1 MKNPFRKKTLTP
13 REVFIRTFLDCIAPG
28 VVKFEVDHYIFGNT
42 YRCVWA
48 LREYPASTESQAILR
63 HLGEKSGVTLRI
75 YCRQVSPG
83 EEDRIIDNANKK
95 NKLDGSDPN
104 KLRQAVEAES
114 NLRDVAELV
123 HKMHREHEPLLHCA
137 VYLEMTADSMEH
149 LRQLQTDV
157 LTELVRCKLNVDKLL
172 LRQKQGFYCA
182 SPVGYN
188 ALGREF
194 ERVLPAG
201 SVANLYPFNYS
212 GKTDPNGFYIG
223 KDKYGSNIV
232 VDFDRR
238 DSDKTSANI
247 LILGNSGQGKSYL
260 MKLLICNLLEAG
272 KSVVSLDAEH
282 ELEEL
287 CDKLGGCFIDLM
299 AGEKRINVLEVRCWN
314 EDTEADESAPGA
326 FRKSTL
332 LARHISFLKDFFRA
346 YKEFSDPQLDTI
358 EIMLSKLYQKWG
370 ISEET
375 DFRQLKPEDY
385 PILSD
390 LYALINDELVNYR
403 KGSLYTREL
412 LQEVLLGLH
421 SLCVGADAPFFNGH
435 TNISDDRFLVFGVG
449 GVLTAARS
457 LRNALLF
464 NVLAYMSD
472 RLLTAGNTVAAL
484 DELYLWLSNPVA
496 IEYIRNCLKRVRKRD
511 SALMMASQNLED
523 FDQEGVREM
532 TKPLFA
538 IPPHQF
544 LFNPGSIDRRF
555 YMDMLQLDEAEF
567 ELIRRARRGECL
579 FKCGAERYHL
589 KVIAPDHIP
598 QDWFERVQRLFKSRE
613 KTVSVEKTP
622 FHGRIQCS
630 CGAACRSK
638 RSTSARYWLCMRHD
652 GDEAACPIT
661 QIPETQIQQ
670 AFLRLYYN
678 LKHQGSCILPDLIAN
693 LRSIRERKFL
703 WSVDVIELNRQIAE
717 LTSQNQ
723 LLTTLRESGCVDPDI
738 FISKSNKLTEQLR
751 AVKQAKSRILN
762 QDGDD
767 TIPCTQELITI
778 LKRGPETLHDFDGEL
793 FGQLIDKVIIES
805 NTSLRFRLKNGL
817 ELRESIERTVR

>member
-1 MKNPFRKKTLTP
+1 MKNPFHKKEISPQET
-13 REVFIRTFLDCIAPG
+13 FIRSFLDCIAPG

-95 NKLDGSDPN
+95 NRLDGSDPN

-137 VYLEMTADSMEH
+137 VYLEMTADSMEY

-182 SPVGYN
+182 SPVGHN

-212 GKTDPNGFYIG
+212 GKTDPKGIYIG

-238 DSDKTSANI
+238 ESDKTSANI

-272 KSVVSLDAEH
+272 KSVISLDAEH

-287 CDKLGGCFIDLM
+287 CGKLGGCFIDLM
-299 AGEKRINVLEVRCWN
+299 GGEKRINVLEVRCWN
-314 EDTEADESAPGA
+314 EGTDMETDESAPEA

-346 YKEFSDPQLDTI
+346 YKDFSDPQLDTI
-358 EIMLSKLYQKWG
+358 EIMLSALYQKWG

-375 DFRQLKPEDY
+375 DFRRLMPEDY
-385 PILSD
+385 PSLSD
-390 LYALINDELVNYR
+390 LYALINGELVNYR
-403 KGSLYTREL
+403 SGSLYTREL

-421 SLCVGADAPFFNGH
+421 SLCMGADAPFFNGH
-435 TNISDDRFLVFGVG
+435 TNITGDRFLVFGVG
-449 GVLTAARS
+449 GMLTAAKS

-511 SALMMASQNLED
+511 SALLMASQNLED

-544 LFNPGSIDRRF
+544 LFNPGSIGRRF

-567 ELIRRARRGECL
+567 ELIRHARRGECL
-579 FKCGAERYHL
+579 FKCGAERYL
-589 KVIAPDHIP
+589 LEVKAPPH
-598 QDWFERVQRLFKSRE
+598 K
-613 KTVSVEKTP
+613 
-622 FHGRIQCS
+622 
-630 CGAACRSK
+630 AA
-638 RSTSARYWLCMRHD
+638 
-652 GDEAACPIT
+652 
-661 QIPETQIQQ
+661 
-670 AFLRLYYN
+670 
-678 LKHQGSCILPDLIAN
+678 
-693 LRSIRERKFL
+693 
-703 WSVDVIELNRQIAE
+703 
-717 LTSQNQ
+717 
-723 LLTTLRESGCVDPDI
+723 
-738 FISKSNKLTEQLR
+738 
-751 AVKQAKSRILN
+751 
-762 QDGDD
+762 
-767 TIPCTQELITI
+767 
-778 LKRGPETLHDFDGEL
+778 L
-793 FGQLIDKVIIES
+793 FG
-805 NTSLRFRLKNGL
+805 TAGGR
-817 ELRESIERTVR
+817 

>member
-1 MKNPFRKKTLTP
+1 MKKPFHKKEISPQET
-13 REVFIRTFLDCIAPG
+13 FIRSFLDCIAPG

-137 VYLEMTADSMEH
+137 VYLEMTADSAEH

-172 LRQKQGFYCA
+172 LRQKQGFCCV
-182 SPVGYN
+182 SPVGHN

-287 CDKLGGCFIDLM
+287 CGKLGGCFIDLM

-314 EDTEADESAPGA
+314 EDTDMETDESAPGA

-346 YKEFSDPQLDTI
+346 YKDFSDPQLDTI
-358 EIMLSKLYQKWG
+358 EIMLSALYQKWG

-375 DFRQLKPEDY
+375 DFRRLTPEDY

-390 LYALINDELVNYR
+390 LYALIKDELVNYR
-403 KGSLYTREL
+403 NGSLYTREL

-435 TNISDDRFLVFGVG
+435 TNISGDRFLVFGVG
-449 GVLTAARS
+449 GVLTAAKS

-511 SALMMASQNLED
+511 SALLMASQNLED

-544 LFNPGSIDRRF
+544 LFNPGSIGRRF

-579 FKCGAERYHL
+579 FKCGMERYHL
-589 KVIAPDHIP
+589 EVKAPP
-598 QDWFERVQRLFKSRE
+598 YK
-613 KTVSVEKTP
+613 
-622 FHGRIQCS
+622 
-630 CGAACRSK
+630 AA
-638 RSTSARYWLCMRHD
+638 
-652 GDEAACPIT
+652 
-661 QIPETQIQQ
+661 
-670 AFLRLYYN
+670 
-678 LKHQGSCILPDLIAN
+678 
-693 LRSIRERKFL
+693 
-703 WSVDVIELNRQIAE
+703 
-717 LTSQNQ
+717 
-723 LLTTLRESGCVDPDI
+723 
-738 FISKSNKLTEQLR
+738 
-751 AVKQAKSRILN
+751 
-762 QDGDD
+762 
-767 TIPCTQELITI
+767 
-778 LKRGPETLHDFDGEL
+778 L
-793 FGQLIDKVIIES
+793 FGTKGG
-805 NTSLRFRLKNGL
+805 K
-817 ELRESIERTVR
+817 

>member
-1 MKNPFRKKTLTP
+1 MKNPFRKKEISP
-13 REVFIRTFLDCIAPG
+13 QEAFIRSFLDCIAPG

-157 LTELVRCKLNVDKLL
+157 LTELMRCKLNVDKLL

-223 KDKYGSNIV
+223 KDKYGSNIA

-282 ELEEL
+282 ELEDL
-287 CDKLGGCFIDLM
+287 CGKLGGCFIDLM

-314 EDTEADESAPGA
+314 EDTDMETDESAPEA

-346 YKEFSDPQLDTI
+346 YKDFSDPQLDTI
-358 EIMLSKLYQKWG
+358 EIMLSALYKKWG

-375 DFRQLKPEDY
+375 DFRRLMPEDY

-390 LYALINDELVNYR
+390 LYALINNELVNYR
-403 KGSLYTREL
+403 NGSLYTREL

-449 GVLTAARS
+449 GVLTAAKS

-511 SALMMASQNLED
+511 SALIMASQNLED

-544 LFNPGSIDRRF
+544 LFNPGSIGKRF

-589 KVIAPDHIP
+589 KVIAPDH
-598 QDWFERVQRLFKSRE
+598 K
-613 KTVSVEKTP
+613 
-622 FHGRIQCS
+622 
-630 CGAACRSK
+630 
-638 RSTSARYWLCMRHD
+638 
-652 GDEAACPIT
+652 
-661 QIPETQIQQ
+661 
-670 AFLRLYYN
+670 
-678 LKHQGSCILPDLIAN
+678 
-693 LRSIRERKFL
+693 
-703 WSVDVIELNRQIAE
+703 
-717 LTSQNQ
+717 
-723 LLTTLRESGCVDPDI
+723 
-738 FISKSNKLTEQLR
+738 
-751 AVKQAKSRILN
+751 AV
-762 QDGDD
+762 
-767 TIPCTQELITI
+767 
-778 LKRGPETLHDFDGEL
+778 L
-793 FGQLIDKVIIES
+793 FGMAGGK
-805 NTSLRFRLKNGL
+805 
-817 ELRESIERTVR
+817 

>member
-1 MKNPFRKKTLTP
+1 MKNPFHKKEISP
-13 REVFIRTFLDCIAPG
+13 QEAFIRSFLDCIAPG

-104 KLRQAVEAES
+104 KLRQTVEAES

-137 VYLEMTADSMEH
+137 VYLEMTADSMEY

-172 LRQKQGFYCA
+172 LRQKQGFCCV
-182 SPVGYN
+182 SPVGHN

-212 GKTDPNGFYIG
+212 GKTDPKGIYIG

-238 DSDKTSANI
+238 ESDKTSANI

-272 KSVVSLDAEH
+272 KSVISLDAEH

-287 CDKLGGCFIDLM
+287 CRNLGGCFIDLM
-299 AGEKRINVLEVRCWN
+299 TGEKRINVLEVRCWD
-314 EDTEADESAPGA
+314 EGDTSETDESAPEA

-370 ISEET
+370 ITEET
-375 DFRQLKPEDY
+375 DFRQLAPEDY

-390 LYALINDELVNYR
+390 LYALMEEELRHYQA
-403 KGSLYTREL
+403 GSLYTREL

-421 SLCVGADAPFFNGH
+421 SLCMGADAPFFNGH
-435 TNISDDRFLVFGVG
+435 TNITGDRFLVFGVG
-449 GVLTAARS
+449 GMLTAAKS

-511 SALMMASQNLED
+511 SALLMASQNLED

-544 LFNPGSIDRRF
+544 LFNPGSIGRRF

-567 ELIRRARRGECL
+567 ELIRHARRGECL
-579 FKCGAERYHL
+579 FKCGAERYL
-589 KVIAPDHIP
+589 LEVKAPPH
-598 QDWFERVQRLFKSRE
+598 K
-613 KTVSVEKTP
+613 
-622 FHGRIQCS
+622 
-630 CGAACRSK
+630 AA
-638 RSTSARYWLCMRHD
+638 
-652 GDEAACPIT
+652 
-661 QIPETQIQQ
+661 
-670 AFLRLYYN
+670 
-678 LKHQGSCILPDLIAN
+678 
-693 LRSIRERKFL
+693 
-703 WSVDVIELNRQIAE
+703 
-717 LTSQNQ
+717 
-723 LLTTLRESGCVDPDI
+723 
-738 FISKSNKLTEQLR
+738 
-751 AVKQAKSRILN
+751 
-762 QDGDD
+762 
-767 TIPCTQELITI
+767 
-778 LKRGPETLHDFDGEL
+778 L
-793 FGQLIDKVIIES
+793 FG
-805 NTSLRFRLKNGL
+805 TAGGR
-817 ELRESIERTVR
+817 

>member
-1 MKNPFRKKTLTP
+1 MKNPFHKKEISP
-13 REVFIRTFLDCIAPG
+13 QEAFIRSFLDCIAPG

-137 VYLEMTADSMEH
+137 VYLEMTADSMEY

-223 KDKYGSNIV
+223 KDKYGSNIA

-287 CDKLGGCFIDLM
+287 CGKLGGCFIDLM

-314 EDTEADESAPGA
+314 EDTDMETDESAPEA

-332 LARHISFLKDFFRA
+332 LARHVSFLKDFFRA
-346 YKEFSDPQLDTI
+346 YKDFSDPQLDTI
-358 EIMLSKLYQKWG
+358 EIMLSKLYRKWG

-375 DFRQLKPEDY
+375 DLRQLKPGDY
-385 PILSD
+385 PVLSD
-390 LYALINDELVNYR
+390 LYALINNELVNYR
-403 KGSLYTREL
+403 NGSLYTREL

-449 GVLTAARS
+449 GVLTAAKS

-544 LFNPGSIDRRF
+544 LFNPGSIGRRF

-589 KVIAPDHIP
+589 KVIAPDH
-598 QDWFERVQRLFKSRE
+598 K
-613 KTVSVEKTP
+613 
-622 FHGRIQCS
+622 
-630 CGAACRSK
+630 
-638 RSTSARYWLCMRHD
+638 
-652 GDEAACPIT
+652 
-661 QIPETQIQQ
+661 
-670 AFLRLYYN
+670 
-678 LKHQGSCILPDLIAN
+678 
-693 LRSIRERKFL
+693 
-703 WSVDVIELNRQIAE
+703 
-717 LTSQNQ
+717 
-723 LLTTLRESGCVDPDI
+723 
-738 FISKSNKLTEQLR
+738 
-751 AVKQAKSRILN
+751 AV
-762 QDGDD
+762 
-767 TIPCTQELITI
+767 
-778 LKRGPETLHDFDGEL
+778 L
-793 FGQLIDKVIIES
+793 FGTAGGK
-805 NTSLRFRLKNGL
+805 
-817 ELRESIERTVR
+817 

>member
-1 MKNPFRKKTLTP
+1 MKNPFRKKEPTP
-13 REVFIRTFLDCIAPG
+13 REAFLRTYLDCIAPG
-28 VVKFEVDHYIFGNT
+28 VVKFEVDHYIFGST

-48 LREYPASTESQAILR
+48 LREYPASTEAQAILR

-104 KLRQAVEAES
+104 KLRQTVEAES

-137 VYLEMTADSMEH
+137 VYLEMTADSMEG
-149 LRQLQTDV
+149 LKRLQTDV

-172 LRQKQGFYCA
+172 LRQKQGFCCV
-182 SPVGYN
+182 SPVGHN

-212 GKTDPNGFYIG
+212 GKTNPKGIYIG

-238 DSDKTSANI
+238 ESDKTSANI

-272 KSVVSLDAEH
+272 KSVISLDAEH

-287 CDKLGGCFIDLM
+287 CGNLGGCFIDLM
-299 AGEKRINVLEVRCWN
+299 AGEKRINVLEVRCWD
-314 EDTEADESAPGA
+314 EGDTSETDESVPEA

-370 ISEET
+370 ITEET
-375 DFRQLKPEDY
+375 DFRQLAPEDY

-390 LYALINDELVNYR
+390 LYALMEEELRHYQA
-403 KGSLYTREL
+403 GSLYTREL

-421 SLCVGADAPFFNGH
+421 SLCMGADAPFFNGH
-435 TNISDDRFLVFGVG
+435 TNITGDRFLVFGVG
-449 GVLTAARS
+449 GMLTAAKS

-511 SALMMASQNLED
+511 SALLMASQNLED
-523 FDQEGVREM
+523 FDQEGVQEM

-544 LFNPGSIDRRF
+544 LFNPGSIGRRF

-567 ELIRRARRGECL
+567 ELIRHARRGECL
-579 FKCGAERYHL
+579 FKCGAERYL
-589 KVIAPDHIP
+589 LEVKAPPH
-598 QDWFERVQRLFKSRE
+598 K
-613 KTVSVEKTP
+613 
-622 FHGRIQCS
+622 
-630 CGAACRSK
+630 AA
-638 RSTSARYWLCMRHD
+638 
-652 GDEAACPIT
+652 
-661 QIPETQIQQ
+661 
-670 AFLRLYYN
+670 
-678 LKHQGSCILPDLIAN
+678 
-693 LRSIRERKFL
+693 
-703 WSVDVIELNRQIAE
+703 
-717 LTSQNQ
+717 
-723 LLTTLRESGCVDPDI
+723 
-738 FISKSNKLTEQLR
+738 
-751 AVKQAKSRILN
+751 
-762 QDGDD
+762 
-767 TIPCTQELITI
+767 
-778 LKRGPETLHDFDGEL
+778 L
-793 FGQLIDKVIIES
+793 FG
-805 NTSLRFRLKNGL
+805 TAGGR
-817 ELRESIERTVR
+817 

>member
-1 MKNPFRKKTLTP
+1 MKNPFHKKEISP
-13 REVFIRTFLDCIAPG
+13 RETFIRSFLDCIAPG

-137 VYLEMTADSMEH
+137 VYLEMTADSAEH

-287 CDKLGGCFIDLM
+287 CGKLGGCFIDLM

-314 EDTEADESAPGA
+314 EDTEADESAPEA

-346 YKEFSDPQLDTI
+346 YKDFSDPQLDTI
-358 EIMLSKLYQKWG
+358 EIMLSALYQKWG

-375 DFRQLKPEDY
+375 DFRRLTPEDY

-403 KGSLYTREL
+403 NGSLYTREL

-449 GVLTAARS
+449 GVLTAAKS

-484 DELYLWLSNPVA
+484 DELYLWLSNPIA

-544 LFNPGSIDRRF
+544 LFNPGSIGKRF

-589 KVIAPDHIP
+589 KVIAPDH
-598 QDWFERVQRLFKSRE
+598 K
-613 KTVSVEKTP
+613 
-622 FHGRIQCS
+622 
-630 CGAACRSK
+630 
-638 RSTSARYWLCMRHD
+638 
-652 GDEAACPIT
+652 
-661 QIPETQIQQ
+661 
-670 AFLRLYYN
+670 
-678 LKHQGSCILPDLIAN
+678 
-693 LRSIRERKFL
+693 
-703 WSVDVIELNRQIAE
+703 
-717 LTSQNQ
+717 
-723 LLTTLRESGCVDPDI
+723 
-738 FISKSNKLTEQLR
+738 
-751 AVKQAKSRILN
+751 AV
-762 QDGDD
+762 
-767 TIPCTQELITI
+767 
-778 LKRGPETLHDFDGEL
+778 L
-793 FGQLIDKVIIES
+793 FGTKGG
-805 NTSLRFRLKNGL
+805 K
-817 ELRESIERTVR
+817 

>member
-1 MKNPFRKKTLTP
+1 MKNPFRKKEPTP
-13 REVFIRTFLDCIAPG
+13 REAFLRTYLDCIAPG
-28 VVKFEVDHYIFGNT
+28 VVKFEVDHYIFGST

-48 LREYPASTESQAILR
+48 LREYPASTEAQAILR

-104 KLRQAVEAES
+104 KLRQTVEAES

-137 VYLEMTADSMEH
+137 VYLEMTADSKER

-172 LRQKQGFYCA
+172 LRQKQGFCCV
-182 SPVGYN
+182 SPVGHN

-201 SVANLYPFNYS
+201 SVANFYPFNYS
-212 GKTDPNGFYIG
+212 GKTDPKGIYIG

-238 DSDKTSANI
+238 ESDKTSANI

-272 KSVVSLDAEH
+272 KSVISLDAEH

-287 CDKLGGCFIDLM
+287 CGNLDGCFIDLM
-299 AGEKRINVLEVRCWN
+299 AGEKRINVLEVRCWD
-314 EDTEADESAPGA
+314 EGDTSETDESVPEA

-370 ISEET
+370 ITEET
-375 DFRQLKPEDY
+375 DFRQLAPEDY

-390 LYALINDELVNYR
+390 LYALMEEELRHYQA
-403 KGSLYTREL
+403 GSLYTREL

-421 SLCVGADAPFFNGH
+421 SLCMGADAPFFNGH
-435 TNISDDRFLVFGVG
+435 TNITGDRFLVFGVG
-449 GVLTAARS
+449 GMLTAAKS

-511 SALMMASQNLED
+511 SALLMASQNLED

-544 LFNPGSIDRRF
+544 LFNPGSIGRRF

-567 ELIRRARRGECL
+567 ELIRHARRGECL
-579 FKCGAERYHL
+579 FKCGAERYL
-589 KVIAPDHIP
+589 LEVKAPPH
-598 QDWFERVQRLFKSRE
+598 K
-613 KTVSVEKTP
+613 
-622 FHGRIQCS
+622 
-630 CGAACRSK
+630 AA
-638 RSTSARYWLCMRHD
+638 
-652 GDEAACPIT
+652 
-661 QIPETQIQQ
+661 
-670 AFLRLYYN
+670 
-678 LKHQGSCILPDLIAN
+678 
-693 LRSIRERKFL
+693 
-703 WSVDVIELNRQIAE
+703 
-717 LTSQNQ
+717 
-723 LLTTLRESGCVDPDI
+723 
-738 FISKSNKLTEQLR
+738 
-751 AVKQAKSRILN
+751 
-762 QDGDD
+762 
-767 TIPCTQELITI
+767 
-778 LKRGPETLHDFDGEL
+778 L
-793 FGQLIDKVIIES
+793 FG
-805 NTSLRFRLKNGL
+805 TAGGR
-817 ELRESIERTVR
+817 

>member
-1 MKNPFRKKTLTP
+1 MKNPFRKKEPTP
-13 REVFIRTFLDCIAPG
+13 REAFLRTYLDCIAPG
-28 VVKFEVDHYIFGNT
+28 VVKFEVDHYIFGST

-48 LREYPASTESQAILR
+48 LREYPASTEAQAILR

-104 KLRQAVEAES
+104 KLRQTVEAES

-137 VYLEMTADSMEH
+137 VYLEMTADSMEG
-149 LRQLQTDV
+149 LKRLQTDV

-172 LRQKQGFYCA
+172 LRQKQGFCCV
-182 SPVGYN
+182 SPVGHN

-201 SVANLYPFNYS
+201 SVANFYPFNYS
-212 GKTDPNGFYIG
+212 GKTDPKGIYIG

-238 DSDKTSANI
+238 ESDKTSANI

-272 KSVVSLDAEH
+272 KSVISLDAEH

-287 CDKLGGCFIDLM
+287 CGNLGGCFIDLM
-299 AGEKRINVLEVRCWN
+299 AGEKRINVLEVRCWD
-314 EDTEADESAPGA
+314 EGDTSETDESVPEA

-370 ISEET
+370 ITEET
-375 DFRQLKPEDY
+375 DFRQLAPEDY

-390 LYALINDELVNYR
+390 LYALMEEELRHYQA
-403 KGSLYTREL
+403 GSLYTREL

-421 SLCVGADAPFFNGH
+421 SLCMGADAPFFNGH
-435 TNISDDRFLVFGVG
+435 TNITGDRFLVFGVG
-449 GVLTAARS
+449 GMLTAAKS

-484 DELYLWLSNPVA
+484 DELYLWLSNPTA

-511 SALMMASQNLED
+511 SALLMASQNLED

-544 LFNPGSIDRRF
+544 LFNPGSIGRRF

-567 ELIRRARRGECL
+567 ELIRHARRGECL
-579 FKCGAERYHL
+579 FKCGAERYL
-589 KVIAPDHIP
+589 LEVKAPPH
-598 QDWFERVQRLFKSRE
+598 K
-613 KTVSVEKTP
+613 
-622 FHGRIQCS
+622 
-630 CGAACRSK
+630 AA
-638 RSTSARYWLCMRHD
+638 
-652 GDEAACPIT
+652 
-661 QIPETQIQQ
+661 
-670 AFLRLYYN
+670 
-678 LKHQGSCILPDLIAN
+678 
-693 LRSIRERKFL
+693 
-703 WSVDVIELNRQIAE
+703 
-717 LTSQNQ
+717 
-723 LLTTLRESGCVDPDI
+723 
-738 FISKSNKLTEQLR
+738 
-751 AVKQAKSRILN
+751 
-762 QDGDD
+762 
-767 TIPCTQELITI
+767 
-778 LKRGPETLHDFDGEL
+778 L
-793 FGQLIDKVIIES
+793 FG
-805 NTSLRFRLKNGL
+805 TAGGR
-817 ELRESIERTVR
+817 

>member
-1 MKNPFRKKTLTP
+1 MKNPFHKKEISPQET
-13 REVFIRTFLDCIAPG
+13 FIRSFLDCIAPG

-137 VYLEMTADSMEH
+137 VYLEMTADSMEY

-157 LTELVRCKLNVDKLL
+157 LTELVRSKLNVDRLL
-172 LRQKQGFYCA
+172 LRQQQGFCCV

-188 ALGREF
+188 AFGAQF
-194 ERVLPAG
+194 ERVLPAN

-212 GKTDPNGFYIG
+212 GKTDAKGFYIG

-287 CDKLGGCFIDLM
+287 CGKLGGCFIDLM
-299 AGEKRINVLEVRCWN
+299 GGEKRINVLEVRCWN
-314 EDTEADESAPGA
+314 EDVDMEADESAPEA

-346 YKEFSDPQLDTI
+346 YKDFSDPQLDTI
-358 EIMLSKLYQKWG
+358 EIMLSALYKKWD

-390 LYALINDELVNYR
+390 LYALINNELVNYR
-403 KGSLYTREL
+403 NGSLYTREL

-449 GVLTAARS
+449 GVLTAAKS

-544 LFNPGSIDRRF
+544 LFNPGSIGRRF

-589 KVIAPDHIP
+589 KVIAPDH
-598 QDWFERVQRLFKSRE
+598 K
-613 KTVSVEKTP
+613 
-622 FHGRIQCS
+622 
-630 CGAACRSK
+630 
-638 RSTSARYWLCMRHD
+638 
-652 GDEAACPIT
+652 
-661 QIPETQIQQ
+661 
-670 AFLRLYYN
+670 
-678 LKHQGSCILPDLIAN
+678 
-693 LRSIRERKFL
+693 
-703 WSVDVIELNRQIAE
+703 
-717 LTSQNQ
+717 
-723 LLTTLRESGCVDPDI
+723 
-738 FISKSNKLTEQLR
+738 
-751 AVKQAKSRILN
+751 AV
-762 QDGDD
+762 
-767 TIPCTQELITI
+767 
-778 LKRGPETLHDFDGEL
+778 L
-793 FGQLIDKVIIES
+793 FGTAGGK
-805 NTSLRFRLKNGL
+805 
-817 ELRESIERTVR
+817 

>member
-1 MKNPFRKKTLTP
+1 MKNPFHKKEISP
-13 REVFIRTFLDCIAPG
+13 QEAFIRSFLDCIAPG

-137 VYLEMTADSMEH
+137 VYLEMTADSAEH

-287 CDKLGGCFIDLM
+287 CGKLGGCFIDLI

-314 EDTEADESAPGA
+314 EDTDMETDESAPEA

-346 YKEFSDPQLDTI
+346 YKDFSDPQLDTI
-358 EIMLSKLYQKWG
+358 EIMLSALYKKWD

-390 LYALINDELVNYR
+390 LYALINNELVNYR
-403 KGSLYTREL
+403 NGSLYTREL

-449 GVLTAARS
+449 SVLTAAKS

-544 LFNPGSIDRRF
+544 LFNPGSIGRRF

-589 KVIAPDHIP
+589 KVIAPDY
-598 QDWFERVQRLFKSRE
+598 K
-613 KTVSVEKTP
+613 
-622 FHGRIQCS
+622 
-630 CGAACRSK
+630 
-638 RSTSARYWLCMRHD
+638 
-652 GDEAACPIT
+652 
-661 QIPETQIQQ
+661 
-670 AFLRLYYN
+670 
-678 LKHQGSCILPDLIAN
+678 
-693 LRSIRERKFL
+693 
-703 WSVDVIELNRQIAE
+703 
-717 LTSQNQ
+717 
-723 LLTTLRESGCVDPDI
+723 
-738 FISKSNKLTEQLR
+738 
-751 AVKQAKSRILN
+751 AV
-762 QDGDD
+762 
-767 TIPCTQELITI
+767 
-778 LKRGPETLHDFDGEL
+778 L
-793 FGQLIDKVIIES
+793 FGTAGGK
-805 NTSLRFRLKNGL
+805 
-817 ELRESIERTVR
+817 

>member
-1 MKNPFRKKTLTP
+1 MKNPFHKKEISP
-13 REVFIRTFLDCIAPG
+13 QEAFIRSFLDCIAPG

-137 VYLEMTADSMEH
+137 VYLEMTADSAEH

-223 KDKYGSNIV
+223 KDKYGSNIA

-282 ELEEL
+282 ELEDL
-287 CDKLGGCFIDLM
+287 CGKLGGCFIDLM

-314 EDTEADESAPGA
+314 EDTEADESAPEA

-346 YKEFSDPQLDTI
+346 YKDFSDPQLDTI
-358 EIMLSKLYQKWG
+358 EIMLSALYKKWG

-375 DFRQLKPEDY
+375 DFRRLMPEDY

-390 LYALINDELVNYR
+390 LYALINNELVNYR
-403 KGSLYTREL
+403 NGSLYTREL

-449 GVLTAARS
+449 GVLTAAKS

-544 LFNPGSIDRRF
+544 LFNPGSIGRRF

-589 KVIAPDHIP
+589 KVIAPDH
-598 QDWFERVQRLFKSRE
+598 K
-613 KTVSVEKTP
+613 
-622 FHGRIQCS
+622 
-630 CGAACRSK
+630 
-638 RSTSARYWLCMRHD
+638 
-652 GDEAACPIT
+652 
-661 QIPETQIQQ
+661 
-670 AFLRLYYN
+670 
-678 LKHQGSCILPDLIAN
+678 
-693 LRSIRERKFL
+693 
-703 WSVDVIELNRQIAE
+703 
-717 LTSQNQ
+717 
-723 LLTTLRESGCVDPDI
+723 
-738 FISKSNKLTEQLR
+738 
-751 AVKQAKSRILN
+751 AV
-762 QDGDD
+762 
-767 TIPCTQELITI
+767 
-778 LKRGPETLHDFDGEL
+778 L
-793 FGQLIDKVIIES
+793 FGTAGGK
-805 NTSLRFRLKNGL
+805 
-817 ELRESIERTVR
+817 

>member
-1 MKNPFRKKTLTP
+1 MKNPFRKKTPSPQETF
-13 REVFIRTFLDCIAPG
+13 VRTYLDSIAPG

-137 VYLEMTADSMEH
+137 VYLEMTADSAEH

-260 MKLLICNLLEAG
+260 MELLICNLLEAG
-272 KSVVSLDAEH
+272 KSVISLDAEH

-287 CDKLGGCFIDLM
+287 CGKLGGCFIDLM
-299 AGEKRINVLEVRCWN
+299 GGEKRINVLEVRCWN
-314 EDTEADESAPGA
+314 EDTDMETDESAPEA

-346 YKEFSDPQLDTI
+346 YKDFSDPQLDTI
-358 EIMLSKLYQKWG
+358 EIMLSALYKKWG

-375 DFRQLKPEDY
+375 DFRRLTPEDY

-390 LYALINDELVNYR
+390 LYALINNELVNYR
-403 KGSLYTREL
+403 NSSLYTREL

-421 SLCVGADAPFFNGH
+421 SLCVGADAPFFNGY

-449 GVLTAARS
+449 GVLTAAKS

-484 DELYLWLSNPVA
+484 DELYLWLSNPIA

-544 LFNPGSIDRRF
+544 LFNPGSIGKRF

-567 ELIRRARRGECL
+567 ELIQHARRGECL
-579 FKCGAERYHL
+579 FKCGMERYHL
-589 KVIAPDHIP
+589 EVKAPP
-598 QDWFERVQRLFKSRE
+598 YK
-613 KTVSVEKTP
+613 
-622 FHGRIQCS
+622 
-630 CGAACRSK
+630 AA
-638 RSTSARYWLCMRHD
+638 
-652 GDEAACPIT
+652 
-661 QIPETQIQQ
+661 
-670 AFLRLYYN
+670 
-678 LKHQGSCILPDLIAN
+678 
-693 LRSIRERKFL
+693 
-703 WSVDVIELNRQIAE
+703 
-717 LTSQNQ
+717 
-723 LLTTLRESGCVDPDI
+723 
-738 FISKSNKLTEQLR
+738 
-751 AVKQAKSRILN
+751 
-762 QDGDD
+762 
-767 TIPCTQELITI
+767 
-778 LKRGPETLHDFDGEL
+778 L
-793 FGQLIDKVIIES
+793 FGTKGG
-805 NTSLRFRLKNGL
+805 K
-817 ELRESIERTVR
+817 

>member
-1 MKNPFRKKTLTP
+1 MKKRFHKKEISP
-13 REVFIRTFLDCIAPG
+13 QEAFIRSFLDCIAPG

-42 YRCVWA
+42 YRSVWA

-95 NKLDGSDPN
+95 NKLGGSDPN

-137 VYLEMTADSMEH
+137 VYLEMTADSAEH

-287 CDKLGGCFIDLM
+287 CGKLGGCFIDLM

-314 EDTEADESAPGA
+314 EDTDMETDESAPEA

-346 YKEFSDPQLDTI
+346 YKDFSDLQLDTI
-358 EIMLSKLYQKWG
+358 EIMLSALYKKWG

-375 DFRQLKPEDY
+375 DFRRLMPGDY
-385 PILSD
+385 PVLSD
-390 LYALINDELVNYR
+390 LYALINNELVNYR
-403 KGSLYTREL
+403 NGSLYTREL

-449 GVLTAARS
+449 GVLTAAKS

-538 IPPHQF
+538 ILPHQF
-544 LFNPGSIDRRF
+544 LFNPGSIGRRF

-567 ELIRRARRGECL
+567 ELIRRTRRGECL

-589 KVIAPDHIP
+589 KVIAPDH
-598 QDWFERVQRLFKSRE
+598 K
-613 KTVSVEKTP
+613 
-622 FHGRIQCS
+622 
-630 CGAACRSK
+630 
-638 RSTSARYWLCMRHD
+638 
-652 GDEAACPIT
+652 
-661 QIPETQIQQ
+661 
-670 AFLRLYYN
+670 
-678 LKHQGSCILPDLIAN
+678 
-693 LRSIRERKFL
+693 
-703 WSVDVIELNRQIAE
+703 
-717 LTSQNQ
+717 
-723 LLTTLRESGCVDPDI
+723 
-738 FISKSNKLTEQLR
+738 
-751 AVKQAKSRILN
+751 AV
-762 QDGDD
+762 
-767 TIPCTQELITI
+767 
-778 LKRGPETLHDFDGEL
+778 L
-793 FGQLIDKVIIES
+793 FGTAGGK
-805 NTSLRFRLKNGL
+805 
-817 ELRESIERTVR
+817 

>member
-1 MKNPFRKKTLTP
+1 MKNPFRKKALTP
-13 REVFIRTFLDCIAPG
+13 QEVFIRTYLDSIAPG
-28 VVKFEVDHYIFGNT
+28 VVKFEVDHCIFGNT
-42 YRCVWA
+42 YRCAWA

-137 VYLEMTADSMEH
+137 VYLEMTADSMER

-201 SVANLYPFNYS
+201 SVANLYPINYS
-212 GKTDPNGFYIG
+212 GKTDSNGFYIG

-287 CDKLGGCFIDLM
+287 CGKLGGCFIDLM

-314 EDTEADESAPGA
+314 EDTEADESAPEA

-346 YKEFSDPQLDTI
+346 YKDFSDPQLDTI
-358 EIMLSKLYQKWG
+358 EIMLSALYKKWG

-375 DFRQLKPEDY
+375 DFRQLKPGDY

-390 LYALINDELVNYR
+390 LYALINDELMNYR
-403 KGSLYTREL
+403 NGSLYTREL

-449 GVLTAARS
+449 GVLTAAKS

-484 DELYLWLSNPVA
+484 DELYLWLSNPVS

-511 SALMMASQNLED
+511 SALIMASQNLED

-544 LFNPGSIDRRF
+544 LFNPGSIGKRF

-567 ELIRRARRGECL
+567 ELIQHARRGECL
-579 FKCGAERYHL
+579 FKCGMERYHL
-589 KVIAPDHIP
+589 EVKAPP
-598 QDWFERVQRLFKSRE
+598 YK
-613 KTVSVEKTP
+613 
-622 FHGRIQCS
+622 
-630 CGAACRSK
+630 AA
-638 RSTSARYWLCMRHD
+638 
-652 GDEAACPIT
+652 
-661 QIPETQIQQ
+661 
-670 AFLRLYYN
+670 
-678 LKHQGSCILPDLIAN
+678 
-693 LRSIRERKFL
+693 
-703 WSVDVIELNRQIAE
+703 
-717 LTSQNQ
+717 
-723 LLTTLRESGCVDPDI
+723 
-738 FISKSNKLTEQLR
+738 
-751 AVKQAKSRILN
+751 
-762 QDGDD
+762 
-767 TIPCTQELITI
+767 
-778 LKRGPETLHDFDGEL
+778 L
-793 FGQLIDKVIIES
+793 FGTKGG
-805 NTSLRFRLKNGL
+805 K
-817 ELRESIERTVR
+817 

>member
-1 MKNPFRKKTLTP
+1 MKNPFHKKTLTP
-13 REVFIRTFLDCIAPG
+13 QEAFIRTYLDCIAPG

-75 YCRQVSPG
+75 YCRQMSPG

-212 GKTDPNGFYIG
+212 GKTEPNGFYIG

-287 CDKLGGCFIDLM
+287 CGKLGGCFIDLM
-299 AGEKRINVLEVRCWN
+299 GGEKRINVLEVRCWN
-314 EDTEADESAPGA
+314 EDVDMEADESAPEA

-346 YKEFSDPQLDTI
+346 YKDFSDPQLDTI
-358 EIMLSKLYQKWG
+358 EIMLSALYKKWG

-375 DFRQLKPEDY
+375 DFRRLTPEDY

-390 LYALINDELVNYR
+390 LYALINNEMVNYR
-403 KGSLYTREL
+403 NGSLYTREL

-449 GVLTAARS
+449 GVLTAAKS

-544 LFNPGSIDRRF
+544 LFNPGSIGKRF

-589 KVIAPDHIP
+589 KVIAPDH
-598 QDWFERVQRLFKSRE
+598 K
-613 KTVSVEKTP
+613 
-622 FHGRIQCS
+622 
-630 CGAACRSK
+630 
-638 RSTSARYWLCMRHD
+638 
-652 GDEAACPIT
+652 
-661 QIPETQIQQ
+661 
-670 AFLRLYYN
+670 
-678 LKHQGSCILPDLIAN
+678 
-693 LRSIRERKFL
+693 
-703 WSVDVIELNRQIAE
+703 
-717 LTSQNQ
+717 
-723 LLTTLRESGCVDPDI
+723 
-738 FISKSNKLTEQLR
+738 
-751 AVKQAKSRILN
+751 AV
-762 QDGDD
+762 
-767 TIPCTQELITI
+767 
-778 LKRGPETLHDFDGEL
+778 L
-793 FGQLIDKVIIES
+793 FGMAGGK
-805 NTSLRFRLKNGL
+805 
-817 ELRESIERTVR
+817 

>member
-1 MKNPFRKKTLTP
+1 MKNPFRKKEPTP
-13 REVFIRTFLDCIAPG
+13 REAFLRTYLDCIAPG
-28 VVKFEVDHYIFGNT
+28 VVKFEVDHYIFGST

-48 LREYPASTESQAILR
+48 LREYPASTEAQAILR

-104 KLRQAVEAES
+104 KLRQTVEAES

-137 VYLEMTADSMEH
+137 VYLEMTADSMEG
-149 LRQLQTDV
+149 LKRLQTDV
-157 LTELVRCKLNVDKLL
+157 LTELVRCKLNVDKML
-172 LRQKQGFYCA
+172 LRQKQGFCCV
-182 SPVGYN
+182 SPVGHN

-212 GKTDPNGFYIG
+212 GKTDPKGIYIG

-238 DSDKTSANI
+238 ESDKTSANI

-272 KSVVSLDAEH
+272 KSVISLDAEH

-287 CDKLGGCFIDLM
+287 CGNLGGCFIDLM
-299 AGEKRINVLEVRCWN
+299 AGEKRINVLEVRCWD
-314 EDTEADESAPGA
+314 EGDTSETDESVPEA

-370 ISEET
+370 ITEET
-375 DFRQLKPEDY
+375 DFRQLAPEDY

-390 LYALINDELVNYR
+390 LYALMEEELRHYQA
-403 KGSLYTREL
+403 GSLYTREL

-421 SLCVGADAPFFNGH
+421 SLCMGADAPFFNGH
-435 TNISDDRFLVFGVG
+435 TNITGDRFLVFGVG
-449 GVLTAARS
+449 GMLTAAKS

-511 SALMMASQNLED
+511 SALLMASQNLED

-544 LFNPGSIDRRF
+544 LFNPGSIGRRF

-567 ELIRRARRGECL
+567 ELIRHARRGECL
-579 FKCGAERYHL
+579 FKCGAERYL
-589 KVIAPDHIP
+589 LEVKAPPH
-598 QDWFERVQRLFKSRE
+598 K
-613 KTVSVEKTP
+613 
-622 FHGRIQCS
+622 
-630 CGAACRSK
+630 AA
-638 RSTSARYWLCMRHD
+638 
-652 GDEAACPIT
+652 
-661 QIPETQIQQ
+661 
-670 AFLRLYYN
+670 
-678 LKHQGSCILPDLIAN
+678 
-693 LRSIRERKFL
+693 
-703 WSVDVIELNRQIAE
+703 
-717 LTSQNQ
+717 
-723 LLTTLRESGCVDPDI
+723 
-738 FISKSNKLTEQLR
+738 
-751 AVKQAKSRILN
+751 
-762 QDGDD
+762 
-767 TIPCTQELITI
+767 
-778 LKRGPETLHDFDGEL
+778 L
-793 FGQLIDKVIIES
+793 FG
-805 NTSLRFRLKNGL
+805 TAGGR
-817 ELRESIERTVR
+817 

>member
-1 MKNPFRKKTLTP
+1 MKNPFHKKEISP
-13 REVFIRTFLDCIAPG
+13 QEAFIRSFLDCIAPG

-137 VYLEMTADSMEH
+137 VYLEMTADSMEY

-314 EDTEADESAPGA
+314 EDTEADESAPEA

-346 YKEFSDPQLDTI
+346 YKDFSDPQLDTI
-358 EIMLSKLYQKWG
+358 EIMLSALYQKWG

-375 DFRQLKPEDY
+375 DFRRLTPEDY

-403 KGSLYTREL
+403 NGSLYTREL

-449 GVLTAARS
+449 GVLTAAKS

-484 DELYLWLSNPVA
+484 DELYLWLSNPIA

-544 LFNPGSIDRRF
+544 LFNPGSIGKRF

-589 KVIAPDHIP
+589 KVIAPDH
-598 QDWFERVQRLFKSRE
+598 K
-613 KTVSVEKTP
+613 
-622 FHGRIQCS
+622 
-630 CGAACRSK
+630 
-638 RSTSARYWLCMRHD
+638 
-652 GDEAACPIT
+652 
-661 QIPETQIQQ
+661 
-670 AFLRLYYN
+670 
-678 LKHQGSCILPDLIAN
+678 
-693 LRSIRERKFL
+693 
-703 WSVDVIELNRQIAE
+703 
-717 LTSQNQ
+717 
-723 LLTTLRESGCVDPDI
+723 
-738 FISKSNKLTEQLR
+738 
-751 AVKQAKSRILN
+751 AV
-762 QDGDD
+762 
-767 TIPCTQELITI
+767 
-778 LKRGPETLHDFDGEL
+778 L
-793 FGQLIDKVIIES
+793 FGTKGG
-805 NTSLRFRLKNGL
+805 K
-817 ELRESIERTVR
+817 

>member
-1 MKNPFRKKTLTP
+1 MKNPFRKKALAP
-13 REVFIRTFLDCIAPG
+13 REVFIRTYLDSIAPG

-137 VYLEMTADSMEH
+137 VYLEMTADSAEH

-223 KDKYGSNIV
+223 KDKYGSNIA

-282 ELEEL
+282 ELEDL
-287 CDKLGGCFIDLM
+287 CGKLGGCFIDLM
-299 AGEKRINVLEVRCWN
+299 AGEKRINVLEVRYWN
-314 EDTEADESAPGA
+314 EDTDMETDESAPEA

-346 YKEFSDPQLDTI
+346 YKDFSDPQLDTI
-358 EIMLSKLYQKWG
+358 EIMLSKLYRKWG

-375 DFRQLKPEDY
+375 DFRRLTPEDY

-390 LYALINDELVNYR
+390 LYALINNEMVNYR
-403 KGSLYTREL
+403 NGSLYTREL

-449 GVLTAARS
+449 GVLTAAKS

-484 DELYLWLSNPVA
+484 DELYLWLSNPIA

-544 LFNPGSIDRRF
+544 LFNPGSIGKRF

-589 KVIAPDHIP
+589 KVIAPDH
-598 QDWFERVQRLFKSRE
+598 K
-613 KTVSVEKTP
+613 
-622 FHGRIQCS
+622 
-630 CGAACRSK
+630 
-638 RSTSARYWLCMRHD
+638 
-652 GDEAACPIT
+652 
-661 QIPETQIQQ
+661 
-670 AFLRLYYN
+670 
-678 LKHQGSCILPDLIAN
+678 
-693 LRSIRERKFL
+693 
-703 WSVDVIELNRQIAE
+703 
-717 LTSQNQ
+717 
-723 LLTTLRESGCVDPDI
+723 
-738 FISKSNKLTEQLR
+738 
-751 AVKQAKSRILN
+751 AV
-762 QDGDD
+762 
-767 TIPCTQELITI
+767 
-778 LKRGPETLHDFDGEL
+778 L
-793 FGQLIDKVIIES
+793 FGMAGGK
-805 NTSLRFRLKNGL
+805 
-817 ELRESIERTVR
+817 

>member
-1 MKNPFRKKTLTP
+1 MKNPFHKKEISP
-13 REVFIRTFLDCIAPG
+13 QEAFILSFLDCIAPG

-137 VYLEMTADSMEH
+137 VYLEMTADSMGY

-157 LTELVRCKLNVDKLL
+157 LSELVRCKLNVDKLL

-287 CDKLGGCFIDLM
+287 CGKLGGCFIDLM
-299 AGEKRINVLEVRCWN
+299 AGEKRINVLEVRYWN
-314 EDTEADESAPGA
+314 EDTETDEPAPEA

-346 YKEFSDPQLDTI
+346 YKDFSDPQLDTI
-358 EIMLSKLYQKWG
+358 EIMLSALYKKWG

-375 DFRQLKPEDY
+375 DFRRLMPEDY

-390 LYALINDELVNYR
+390 LYALINNELVNYR
-403 KGSLYTREL
+403 NGSLYTREL

-449 GVLTAARS
+449 GVLTAAKS

-544 LFNPGSIDRRF
+544 LFNPGSIGRRF

-589 KVIAPDHIP
+589 KVIAPDH
-598 QDWFERVQRLFKSRE
+598 K
-613 KTVSVEKTP
+613 
-622 FHGRIQCS
+622 
-630 CGAACRSK
+630 
-638 RSTSARYWLCMRHD
+638 
-652 GDEAACPIT
+652 
-661 QIPETQIQQ
+661 
-670 AFLRLYYN
+670 
-678 LKHQGSCILPDLIAN
+678 
-693 LRSIRERKFL
+693 
-703 WSVDVIELNRQIAE
+703 
-717 LTSQNQ
+717 
-723 LLTTLRESGCVDPDI
+723 
-738 FISKSNKLTEQLR
+738 
-751 AVKQAKSRILN
+751 AV
-762 QDGDD
+762 
-767 TIPCTQELITI
+767 
-778 LKRGPETLHDFDGEL
+778 L
-793 FGQLIDKVIIES
+793 FGTAGGK
-805 NTSLRFRLKNGL
+805 
-817 ELRESIERTVR
+817 

>member
-1 MKNPFRKKTLTP
+1 MKNPFRKKEPTP
-13 REVFIRTFLDCIAPG
+13 REAFLRTYLDCIAPG
-28 VVKFEVDHYIFGNT
+28 VVKFEVDHYIFGST

-48 LREYPASTESQAILR
+48 LREYPASTEAQAILR

-104 KLRQAVEAES
+104 KLRQTVEAES

-137 VYLEMTADSMEH
+137 VYLEMTADSMEG
-149 LRQLQTDV
+149 LKRLQTDV

-172 LRQKQGFYCA
+172 LRQKQGFCCV
-182 SPVGYN
+182 SPVGHN

-212 GKTDPNGFYIG
+212 GKTDPKGIYIG

-238 DSDKTSANI
+238 ESDKTSANI

-272 KSVVSLDAEH
+272 KSVISLDAEH

-287 CDKLGGCFIDLM
+287 CGNLGGCFIDLM
-299 AGEKRINVLEVRCWN
+299 AGEKRINVLEVRCWD
-314 EDTEADESAPGA
+314 EGDTSETDESVPEA

-370 ISEET
+370 ITEET
-375 DFRQLKPEDY
+375 DFRQLAPEDY

-390 LYALINDELVNYR
+390 LYALMEEKLRHYQA
-403 KGSLYTREL
+403 GSLYTREL

-421 SLCVGADAPFFNGH
+421 SLCMGADAPFFNGH
-435 TNISDDRFLVFGVG
+435 TNITGDRFLVFGVG
-449 GVLTAARS
+449 GMLTAAKS

-511 SALMMASQNLED
+511 SALLMASQNLED

-544 LFNPGSIDRRF
+544 LFNPGSIGRRF

-567 ELIRRARRGECL
+567 ELIRHARRGECL
-579 FKCGAERYHL
+579 FKCGAERYL
-589 KVIAPDHIP
+589 LEVKAPPH
-598 QDWFERVQRLFKSRE
+598 K
-613 KTVSVEKTP
+613 
-622 FHGRIQCS
+622 
-630 CGAACRSK
+630 AA
-638 RSTSARYWLCMRHD
+638 
-652 GDEAACPIT
+652 
-661 QIPETQIQQ
+661 
-670 AFLRLYYN
+670 
-678 LKHQGSCILPDLIAN
+678 
-693 LRSIRERKFL
+693 
-703 WSVDVIELNRQIAE
+703 
-717 LTSQNQ
+717 
-723 LLTTLRESGCVDPDI
+723 
-738 FISKSNKLTEQLR
+738 
-751 AVKQAKSRILN
+751 
-762 QDGDD
+762 
-767 TIPCTQELITI
+767 
-778 LKRGPETLHDFDGEL
+778 L
-793 FGQLIDKVIIES
+793 FG
-805 NTSLRFRLKNGL
+805 TAGGR
-817 ELRESIERTVR
+817 

>member
-1 MKNPFRKKTLTP
+1 MKNPFCKKTLTP
-13 REVFIRTFLDCIAPG
+13 QEAFIRSFLDCIAPG

-137 VYLEMTADSMEH
+137 VYLEMTADSAEH

-287 CDKLGGCFIDLM
+287 CGKLGGCFIDLM
-299 AGEKRINVLEVRCWN
+299 GGEKRINVLEVRCWN
-314 EDTEADESAPGA
+314 EDTDMETDESAPEA

-346 YKEFSDPQLDTI
+346 YKDFSDPQLDTI
-358 EIMLSKLYQKWG
+358 EIMLSALYKKWG

-375 DFRQLKPEDY
+375 DFRRLMPEDY

-390 LYALINDELVNYR
+390 LYALINNELVNYR
-403 KGSLYTREL
+403 NGSLYTREL

-449 GVLTAARS
+449 GVLTAAKS

-544 LFNPGSIDRRF
+544 LFNPGSIGRRF

-567 ELIRRARRGECL
+567 ELIQHARRGECL
-579 FKCGAERYHL
+579 FKCGMERYHL
-589 KVIAPDHIP
+589 EVKAPP
-598 QDWFERVQRLFKSRE
+598 YK
-613 KTVSVEKTP
+613 
-622 FHGRIQCS
+622 
-630 CGAACRSK
+630 AA
-638 RSTSARYWLCMRHD
+638 
-652 GDEAACPIT
+652 
-661 QIPETQIQQ
+661 
-670 AFLRLYYN
+670 
-678 LKHQGSCILPDLIAN
+678 
-693 LRSIRERKFL
+693 
-703 WSVDVIELNRQIAE
+703 
-717 LTSQNQ
+717 
-723 LLTTLRESGCVDPDI
+723 
-738 FISKSNKLTEQLR
+738 
-751 AVKQAKSRILN
+751 
-762 QDGDD
+762 
-767 TIPCTQELITI
+767 
-778 LKRGPETLHDFDGEL
+778 L
-793 FGQLIDKVIIES
+793 FGTKGG
-805 NTSLRFRLKNGL
+805 K
-817 ELRESIERTVR
+817 

>member
-1 MKNPFRKKTLTP
+1 MKNPFRKKTPSPQETF
-13 REVFIRTFLDCIAPG
+13 VRTYLDSIAPG

-137 VYLEMTADSMEH
+137 VYLEMTADSMEY

-287 CDKLGGCFIDLM
+287 CGKLGGCFIDLM

-314 EDTEADESAPGA
+314 EDTDMETDESAPEA

-346 YKEFSDPQLDTI
+346 YKDFSDPQLDTI
-358 EIMLSKLYQKWG
+358 EIMLSELYRKWG

-390 LYALINDELVNYR
+390 LYALINNELVNYR
-403 KGSLYTREL
+403 NGSLYTREL

-449 GVLTAARS
+449 GVLTAAKS

-544 LFNPGSIDRRF
+544 LFNPGSIGRRF

-567 ELIRRARRGECL
+567 ELIQHARRGECL
-579 FKCGAERYHL
+579 FKCGMERYHL
-589 KVIAPDHIP
+589 EVKAPP
-598 QDWFERVQRLFKSRE
+598 YK
-613 KTVSVEKTP
+613 
-622 FHGRIQCS
+622 
-630 CGAACRSK
+630 AA
-638 RSTSARYWLCMRHD
+638 
-652 GDEAACPIT
+652 
-661 QIPETQIQQ
+661 
-670 AFLRLYYN
+670 
-678 LKHQGSCILPDLIAN
+678 
-693 LRSIRERKFL
+693 
-703 WSVDVIELNRQIAE
+703 
-717 LTSQNQ
+717 
-723 LLTTLRESGCVDPDI
+723 
-738 FISKSNKLTEQLR
+738 
-751 AVKQAKSRILN
+751 
-762 QDGDD
+762 
-767 TIPCTQELITI
+767 
-778 LKRGPETLHDFDGEL
+778 L
-793 FGQLIDKVIIES
+793 FGTKGG
-805 NTSLRFRLKNGL
+805 K
-817 ELRESIERTVR
+817 

>member
-1 MKNPFRKKTLTP
+1 MKNPFRKKTPSPQETF
-13 REVFIRTFLDCIAPG
+13 VRTYLDSIAPG

-95 NKLDGSDPN
+95 NKLDRSDPN

-114 NLRDVAELV
+114 NLQDVAELV
-123 HKMHREHEPLLHCA
+123 HRMHREHEPLLHCA

-272 KSVVSLDAEH
+272 KFVISLDAEH

-287 CDKLGGCFIDLM
+287 CGNLNGCFVDLM

-314 EDTEADESAPGA
+314 EDTEADESAPEA

-346 YKEFSDPQLDTI
+346 YKDFSDPQLDTI
-358 EIMLSKLYQKWG
+358 EIMLSALYEKWG

-375 DFRQLKPEDY
+375 DFRQLKPGDY
-385 PILSD
+385 PVLSD
-390 LYALINDELVNYR
+390 LYALINNELVNYR
-403 KGSLYTREL
+403 NGSLYTREL

-449 GVLTAARS
+449 GVLTAAKS

-544 LFNPGSIDRRF
+544 LFNPGSIGRRF

-589 KVIAPDHIP
+589 KVIAPDH
-598 QDWFERVQRLFKSRE
+598 K
-613 KTVSVEKTP
+613 
-622 FHGRIQCS
+622 
-630 CGAACRSK
+630 
-638 RSTSARYWLCMRHD
+638 
-652 GDEAACPIT
+652 
-661 QIPETQIQQ
+661 
-670 AFLRLYYN
+670 
-678 LKHQGSCILPDLIAN
+678 
-693 LRSIRERKFL
+693 
-703 WSVDVIELNRQIAE
+703 
-717 LTSQNQ
+717 
-723 LLTTLRESGCVDPDI
+723 
-738 FISKSNKLTEQLR
+738 
-751 AVKQAKSRILN
+751 AV
-762 QDGDD
+762 
-767 TIPCTQELITI
+767 
-778 LKRGPETLHDFDGEL
+778 L
-793 FGQLIDKVIIES
+793 FGTAGGK
-805 NTSLRFRLKNGL
+805 
-817 ELRESIERTVR
+817 

>member
-1 MKNPFRKKTLTP
+1 MKNPFRKKAITP
-13 REVFIRTFLDCIAPG
+13 REVFIRTYLDSIAPG

-137 VYLEMTADSMEH
+137 VYLEMTADSAEH

-223 KDKYGSNIV
+223 KDKYGSNIA

-282 ELEEL
+282 ELEDL
-287 CDKLGGCFIDLM
+287 CGKLGGCFIDLM
-299 AGEKRINVLEVRCWN
+299 AGEKRINVLEVRYWN
-314 EDTEADESAPGA
+314 EDTDMETDESAPEA

-346 YKEFSDPQLDTI
+346 YKDFSDPQLDTI
-358 EIMLSKLYQKWG
+358 EIMLSKLYRKWG

-375 DFRQLKPEDY
+375 DFRRLTPEDY

-390 LYALINDELVNYR
+390 LYALINNEMVNYR
-403 KGSLYTREL
+403 NGSLYTREL

-449 GVLTAARS
+449 GVLTAAKS

-484 DELYLWLSNPVA
+484 DELYLWLSNPIA

-544 LFNPGSIDRRF
+544 LFNPGSIGKRF

-589 KVIAPDHIP
+589 KVIAPDH
-598 QDWFERVQRLFKSRE
+598 K
-613 KTVSVEKTP
+613 
-622 FHGRIQCS
+622 
-630 CGAACRSK
+630 
-638 RSTSARYWLCMRHD
+638 
-652 GDEAACPIT
+652 
-661 QIPETQIQQ
+661 
-670 AFLRLYYN
+670 
-678 LKHQGSCILPDLIAN
+678 
-693 LRSIRERKFL
+693 
-703 WSVDVIELNRQIAE
+703 
-717 LTSQNQ
+717 
-723 LLTTLRESGCVDPDI
+723 
-738 FISKSNKLTEQLR
+738 
-751 AVKQAKSRILN
+751 AV
-762 QDGDD
+762 
-767 TIPCTQELITI
+767 
-778 LKRGPETLHDFDGEL
+778 L
-793 FGQLIDKVIIES
+793 FGMAGGK
-805 NTSLRFRLKNGL
+805 
-817 ELRESIERTVR
+817 

>member
-1 MKNPFRKKTLTP
+1 M
-13 REVFIRTFLDCIAPG
+13 
-28 VVKFEVDHYIFGNT
+28 VKFEVDHYIFGST

-48 LREYPASTESQAILR
+48 LREYPASTEAQAILR

-104 KLRQAVEAES
+104 KLRQTVEAES

-137 VYLEMTADSMEH
+137 VYLEMTADSMEG
-149 LRQLQTDV
+149 LKRLQTDV

-172 LRQKQGFYCA
+172 LRQKQGFCCV
-182 SPVGYN
+182 SPVGHN

-212 GKTDPNGFYIG
+212 GKTDPKGIYIG

-238 DSDKTSANI
+238 ESDKTSANI

-272 KSVVSLDAEH
+272 KSVISLDAEH

-287 CDKLGGCFIDLM
+287 CGNLGGCFIDLM
-299 AGEKRINVLEVRCWN
+299 AGEKRINVLEVRCWD
-314 EDTEADESAPGA
+314 EGDTSEADESAPEA

-358 EIMLSKLYQKWG
+358 EIMLSKLYQKWS
-370 ISEET
+370 ITEET
-375 DFRQLKPEDY
+375 DFRQLAPEDY

-390 LYALINDELVNYR
+390 LYALMEEELRHYQA
-403 KGSLYTREL
+403 GSLYTREL

-421 SLCVGADAPFFNGH
+421 SLCMGADAPFFNGH
-435 TNISDDRFLVFGVG
+435 TNITGDRFLVFGVG
-449 GVLTAARS
+449 GMLTAAKS

-496 IEYIRNCLKRVRKRD
+496 IEYIRNCQKRVRKRD
-511 SALMMASQNLED
+511 SALLMASQNLED

-544 LFNPGSIDRRF
+544 LFNPGSIGRRF

-567 ELIRRARRGECL
+567 ELIRHARRGECL
-579 FKCGAERYHL
+579 FKCGAERYL
-589 KVIAPDHIP
+589 LEVKAPPH
-598 QDWFERVQRLFKSRE
+598 K
-613 KTVSVEKTP
+613 
-622 FHGRIQCS
+622 
-630 CGAACRSK
+630 AA
-638 RSTSARYWLCMRHD
+638 
-652 GDEAACPIT
+652 
-661 QIPETQIQQ
+661 
-670 AFLRLYYN
+670 
-678 LKHQGSCILPDLIAN
+678 
-693 LRSIRERKFL
+693 
-703 WSVDVIELNRQIAE
+703 
-717 LTSQNQ
+717 
-723 LLTTLRESGCVDPDI
+723 
-738 FISKSNKLTEQLR
+738 
-751 AVKQAKSRILN
+751 
-762 QDGDD
+762 
-767 TIPCTQELITI
+767 
-778 LKRGPETLHDFDGEL
+778 L
-793 FGQLIDKVIIES
+793 FG
-805 NTSLRFRLKNGL
+805 TAGGR
-817 ELRESIERTVR
+817 

>member
-1 MKNPFRKKTLTP
+1 MKNPFRKKEPTP
-13 REVFIRTFLDCIAPG
+13 REAFLRTYLDCIAPG
-28 VVKFEVDHYIFGNT
+28 VVKFEVDHYIFGST

-48 LREYPASTESQAILR
+48 LREYPASTEAQAILR

-104 KLRQAVEAES
+104 KLRQTVEAES

-137 VYLEMTADSMEH
+137 VYLEMTADSMEQ
-149 LRQLQTDV
+149 LKRLQTDV

-172 LRQKQGFYCA
+172 LRQKQGFCCV
-182 SPVGYN
+182 STVGHN

-212 GKTDPNGFYIG
+212 GKTDPKGIYIG

-238 DSDKTSANI
+238 ESDKTSANI

-272 KSVVSLDAEH
+272 KSVISLDAEH

-287 CDKLGGCFIDLM
+287 CGNLGGCFIDLM
-299 AGEKRINVLEVRCWN
+299 AGEKRINVLEVRCWD
-314 EDTEADESAPGA
+314 EGDTSETDESAPEA

-370 ISEET
+370 ITEET
-375 DFRQLKPEDY
+375 DFRQLAPEDY

-390 LYALINDELVNYR
+390 LYALMEEELRHYQA
-403 KGSLYTREL
+403 GSLYTREL

-421 SLCVGADAPFFNGH
+421 SLCMGADAPFFNGH
-435 TNISDDRFLVFGVG
+435 TNITGDRFLVFGVG
-449 GVLTAARS
+449 GMLTAAKS

-511 SALMMASQNLED
+511 SALLMASQNLED

-544 LFNPGSIDRRF
+544 LFNPGSIGRRF

-567 ELIRRARRGECL
+567 ELIRHARRGECL
-579 FKCGAERYHL
+579 FKCGAERYL
-589 KVIAPDHIP
+589 LEVKAPPH
-598 QDWFERVQRLFKSRE
+598 K
-613 KTVSVEKTP
+613 
-622 FHGRIQCS
+622 
-630 CGAACRSK
+630 AA
-638 RSTSARYWLCMRHD
+638 
-652 GDEAACPIT
+652 
-661 QIPETQIQQ
+661 
-670 AFLRLYYN
+670 
-678 LKHQGSCILPDLIAN
+678 
-693 LRSIRERKFL
+693 
-703 WSVDVIELNRQIAE
+703 
-717 LTSQNQ
+717 
-723 LLTTLRESGCVDPDI
+723 
-738 FISKSNKLTEQLR
+738 
-751 AVKQAKSRILN
+751 
-762 QDGDD
+762 
-767 TIPCTQELITI
+767 
-778 LKRGPETLHDFDGEL
+778 L
-793 FGQLIDKVIIES
+793 FG
-805 NTSLRFRLKNGL
+805 TAGGR
-817 ELRESIERTVR
+817 

>member
-1 MKNPFRKKTLTP
+1 MKNPFHKKEISP
-13 REVFIRTFLDCIAPG
+13 QEAFIRSFLDCIAPG

-95 NKLDGSDPN
+95 NKLDGSDSN

-137 VYLEMTADSMEH
+137 VYLEMTADSMEY

-260 MKLLICNLLEAG
+260 MKLLICNLLETG

-282 ELEEL
+282 ELEDL
-287 CDKLGGCFIDLM
+287 CGKLGGCFIDLM

-314 EDTEADESAPGA
+314 EDTEADESAPEA

-346 YKEFSDPQLDTI
+346 YKDFSDPQLDTI
-358 EIMLSKLYQKWG
+358 EIMLSALYQKWG

-375 DFRQLKPEDY
+375 DFHQLKSGDY
-385 PILSD
+385 PVLSD
-390 LYALINDELVNYR
+390 LYALINNELVNYR
-403 KGSLYTREL
+403 NGSLYTREL

-449 GVLTAARS
+449 GVLTAAKS

-484 DELYLWLSNPVA
+484 DELYLWLSNPIA

-544 LFNPGSIDRRF
+544 LFNPGSIGRRF

-567 ELIRRARRGECL
+567 ELIQHARRGECL

-589 KVIAPDHIP
+589 KVIAPDH
-598 QDWFERVQRLFKSRE
+598 K
-613 KTVSVEKTP
+613 
-622 FHGRIQCS
+622 
-630 CGAACRSK
+630 
-638 RSTSARYWLCMRHD
+638 
-652 GDEAACPIT
+652 
-661 QIPETQIQQ
+661 
-670 AFLRLYYN
+670 
-678 LKHQGSCILPDLIAN
+678 
-693 LRSIRERKFL
+693 
-703 WSVDVIELNRQIAE
+703 
-717 LTSQNQ
+717 
-723 LLTTLRESGCVDPDI
+723 
-738 FISKSNKLTEQLR
+738 
-751 AVKQAKSRILN
+751 AV
-762 QDGDD
+762 
-767 TIPCTQELITI
+767 
-778 LKRGPETLHDFDGEL
+778 L
-793 FGQLIDKVIIES
+793 FGMAGGK
-805 NTSLRFRLKNGL
+805 
-817 ELRESIERTVR
+817 

>member
-1 MKNPFRKKTLTP
+1 MKNPFRKKEPTP
-13 REVFIRTFLDCIAPG
+13 REAFLRTYLDCIAPG
-28 VVKFEVDHYIFGNT
+28 VVKFEVDHYIFGST

-63 HLGEKSGVTLRI
+63 HLGEKSGVTLRL

-95 NKLDGSDPN
+95 NKLDGADPN

-137 VYLEMTADSMEH
+137 VYLEMTADSMER

-212 GKTDPNGFYIG
+212 GKADPNGFYIG

-287 CDKLGGCFIDLM
+287 CGKLGGCFIDLM
-299 AGEKRINVLEVRCWN
+299 AGEKRINVLEVRCWD
-314 EDTEADESAPGA
+314 EGDTSETDESVPEA

-346 YKEFSDPQLDTI
+346 YKKFSDPQLDTI

-370 ISEET
+370 ITEET
-375 DFRQLKPEDY
+375 DFRQLAPEDY

-390 LYALINDELVNYR
+390 LYALMEEELRHYQA
-403 KGSLYTREL
+403 GSLYTREL

-421 SLCVGADAPFFNGH
+421 SLCMGADAPFFNGH
-435 TNISDDRFLVFGVG
+435 TNITGDRFLVFGVG
-449 GVLTAARS
+449 GMLTAAKS

-511 SALMMASQNLED
+511 SALLMASQNLED

-544 LFNPGSIDRRF
+544 LFNPGSIGRRF

-567 ELIRRARRGECL
+567 ELIRHARRGECL
-579 FKCGAERYHL
+579 FKCGAERYL
-589 KVIAPDHIP
+589 LEVKAPPH
-598 QDWFERVQRLFKSRE
+598 K
-613 KTVSVEKTP
+613 
-622 FHGRIQCS
+622 
-630 CGAACRSK
+630 AA
-638 RSTSARYWLCMRHD
+638 
-652 GDEAACPIT
+652 
-661 QIPETQIQQ
+661 
-670 AFLRLYYN
+670 
-678 LKHQGSCILPDLIAN
+678 
-693 LRSIRERKFL
+693 
-703 WSVDVIELNRQIAE
+703 
-717 LTSQNQ
+717 
-723 LLTTLRESGCVDPDI
+723 
-738 FISKSNKLTEQLR
+738 
-751 AVKQAKSRILN
+751 
-762 QDGDD
+762 
-767 TIPCTQELITI
+767 
-778 LKRGPETLHDFDGEL
+778 L
-793 FGQLIDKVIIES
+793 FG
-805 NTSLRFRLKNGL
+805 TAGGR
-817 ELRESIERTVR
+817 

>member
-1 MKNPFRKKTLTP
+1 MKNPFRKKAITP
-13 REVFIRTFLDCIAPG
+13 REVFIRTYLDSIAPG

-83 EEDRIIDNANKK
+83 EEERIIDNANKK

-137 VYLEMTADSMEH
+137 VYLEMTADSMEY

-287 CDKLGGCFIDLM
+287 CGKLGGCFIDLM

-314 EDTEADESAPGA
+314 EDTEADESAPEA

-346 YKEFSDPQLDTI
+346 YKDFSDPQLDTI
-358 EIMLSKLYQKWG
+358 EIMLSALYKKWG

-375 DFRQLKPEDY
+375 DFRQLKPGDY
-385 PILSD
+385 PVLSD
-390 LYALINDELVNYR
+390 LYALINNELVNYR
-403 KGSLYTREL
+403 NGSLYTREL

-449 GVLTAARS
+449 GVLTAAKS

-544 LFNPGSIDRRF
+544 LFNPGSIGKRF

-589 KVIAPDHIP
+589 KVIAPDH
-598 QDWFERVQRLFKSRE
+598 K
-613 KTVSVEKTP
+613 
-622 FHGRIQCS
+622 
-630 CGAACRSK
+630 
-638 RSTSARYWLCMRHD
+638 
-652 GDEAACPIT
+652 
-661 QIPETQIQQ
+661 
-670 AFLRLYYN
+670 
-678 LKHQGSCILPDLIAN
+678 
-693 LRSIRERKFL
+693 
-703 WSVDVIELNRQIAE
+703 
-717 LTSQNQ
+717 
-723 LLTTLRESGCVDPDI
+723 
-738 FISKSNKLTEQLR
+738 
-751 AVKQAKSRILN
+751 AV
-762 QDGDD
+762 
-767 TIPCTQELITI
+767 
-778 LKRGPETLHDFDGEL
+778 L
-793 FGQLIDKVIIES
+793 FGTAGGK
-805 NTSLRFRLKNGL
+805 
-817 ELRESIERTVR
+817 

>member
-1 MKNPFRKKTLTP
+1 MKNPFRKKEPTP
-13 REVFIRTFLDCIAPG
+13 REAFLRTYLDCIAPG

-42 YRCVWA
+42 YRCVWV

-137 VYLEMTADSMEH
+137 VYLEMTADSAEH

-287 CDKLGGCFIDLM
+287 CGKLGGCFIDLM

-314 EDTEADESAPGA
+314 EDTDMETDESAPGA

-346 YKEFSDPQLDTI
+346 YKDFSDPQLDTI
-358 EIMLSKLYQKWG
+358 EIMLSKMYRKWG

-375 DFRQLKPEDY
+375 DFRQLKPGDY

-390 LYALINDELVNYR
+390 LYALINNELVNYR
-403 KGSLYTREL
+403 NGSLYTREL

-449 GVLTAARS
+449 GVLTAAKS

-472 RLLTAGNTVAAL
+472 RLLTVGNTVAAL
-484 DELYLWLSNPVA
+484 DELYLWLSNPIA

-544 LFNPGSIDRRF
+544 LFNPGSIGKRF

-567 ELIRRARRGECL
+567 ELIRRTRRGECL

-589 KVIAPDHIP
+589 KVIAPDH
-598 QDWFERVQRLFKSRE
+598 K
-613 KTVSVEKTP
+613 
-622 FHGRIQCS
+622 
-630 CGAACRSK
+630 
-638 RSTSARYWLCMRHD
+638 
-652 GDEAACPIT
+652 
-661 QIPETQIQQ
+661 
-670 AFLRLYYN
+670 
-678 LKHQGSCILPDLIAN
+678 
-693 LRSIRERKFL
+693 
-703 WSVDVIELNRQIAE
+703 
-717 LTSQNQ
+717 
-723 LLTTLRESGCVDPDI
+723 
-738 FISKSNKLTEQLR
+738 
-751 AVKQAKSRILN
+751 AV
-762 QDGDD
+762 
-767 TIPCTQELITI
+767 
-778 LKRGPETLHDFDGEL
+778 L
-793 FGQLIDKVIIES
+793 FGTAGGK
-805 NTSLRFRLKNGL
+805 
-817 ELRESIERTVR
+817 

>member
-1 MKNPFRKKTLTP
+1 MKNPFHKKEISP
-13 REVFIRTFLDCIAPG
+13 QEAFIRSFLDCIAPG

-95 NKLDGSDPN
+95 NKLDRSDPN

-123 HKMHREHEPLLHCA
+123 HRMHREHEPLLHCA

-287 CDKLGGCFIDLM
+287 CGKLGGCFIDLM

-314 EDTEADESAPGA
+314 EDTDMETDESAPEA

-346 YKEFSDPQLDTI
+346 YKDFSDPQLDTI
-358 EIMLSKLYQKWG
+358 EIMLSELYRKWG

-390 LYALINDELVNYR
+390 LYALINNELVNYR
-403 KGSLYTREL
+403 NGSLYTREL

-449 GVLTAARS
+449 GVLTAAKS

-544 LFNPGSIDRRF
+544 LFNPGSIGRRF

-589 KVIAPDHIP
+589 KVIAPDH
-598 QDWFERVQRLFKSRE
+598 K
-613 KTVSVEKTP
+613 
-622 FHGRIQCS
+622 
-630 CGAACRSK
+630 
-638 RSTSARYWLCMRHD
+638 
-652 GDEAACPIT
+652 
-661 QIPETQIQQ
+661 
-670 AFLRLYYN
+670 
-678 LKHQGSCILPDLIAN
+678 
-693 LRSIRERKFL
+693 
-703 WSVDVIELNRQIAE
+703 
-717 LTSQNQ
+717 
-723 LLTTLRESGCVDPDI
+723 
-738 FISKSNKLTEQLR
+738 
-751 AVKQAKSRILN
+751 AV
-762 QDGDD
+762 
-767 TIPCTQELITI
+767 
-778 LKRGPETLHDFDGEL
+778 L
-793 FGQLIDKVIIES
+793 FGTAGGK
-805 NTSLRFRLKNGL
+805 
-817 ELRESIERTVR
+817 